1 VIVDCE
7 SCRTRFRLDEARI
20 PARGAKVR
28 CSKCK
33 AAFIVKRPDA
43 SRDELIDEV
52 VAEATDPGLLRAG
65 APTEDLFEKSDSG
78 SHMLGVPGE
87 TADEDA
93 AGEEKWEFDEPPP
106 PHAVAPPKP
115 AAASAAAAAAP
126 APATE
131 PEDLDS
137 LGSPEGWDF
146 LAGTRADALEAR
158 FEPPAREPARTPSN
172 PRRESTPHAEPAPD
186 SVSASLAAAVTAS
199 PVTKGAAKGRWAEAT
214 HHVAQS
220 LIDSSMW
227 LASVALCSAGL
238 WLALAPPG
246 EAAVG
251 AREPVSAALAGQP
264 VEVSLRRVESGVG
277 GVLTVVRGRL
287 PEMPAGAV
295 PQRVRA
301 TWLDA
306 QGRPIAGASAI
317 AGPAVAEQRLRG
329 LSLSRLRALH
339 EARSGEL
346 ARGGSFE
353 AVFGSLPETA
363 SRIELR
369 REAAP
374 APVAEATQSPGEASP
389 AATASS
395 RPTTRP
401 SSE

>member
-1 VIVDCE
+1 MIVDCE

-78 SHMLGVPGE
+78 SHMLGEPGGS
-87 TADEDA
+87 ADEDA
-93 AGEEKWEFDEPPP
+93 AAEEKWEFDEPPP

-115 AAASAAAAAAP
+115 AAAAAAAP
-126 APATE
+126 APAPASE

-158 FEPPAREPARTPSN
+158 FEPPALEPARTPSN
-172 PRRESTPHAEPAPD
+172 PRRESAPHAEPPPD
-186 SVSASLAAAVTAS
+186 SVSVSLAAAVTAS

-214 HHVAQS
+214 RDVAQT
-220 LIDSSMW
+220 LIDSGMW

-246 EAAVG
+246 EAVVG
-251 AREPVSAALAGQP
+251 ARDPVSATLAGQP

-277 GVLTVVRGRL
+277 SVLTVVRGQL
-287 PEMPAGAV
+287 PQMPLGAA

-317 AGPAVAEQRLRG
+317 AGPALAEQRLRG
-329 LSLSRLRALH
+329 HSLSRLRALH

-353 AVFGSLPETA
+353 AVFGSLPESA

-374 APVAEATQSPGEASP
+374 VPVVGATQSPVEATP
-389 AATASS
+389 VATASS